1 MTSEPYV
8 SAARVFWVVDN
19 GSSHRGQAAVR
30 RLEGRYANLR
40 LIHLPVYAS
49 WRNQIEIYFSI
60 VQRKVLTPNDF
71 TNLVEVQQRLLG
83 FQQTAQP
90 FDWRFTRSDLNQL
103 LRRLDDQEQLTKAA

>member
-1 MTSEPYV
+1 MAP
-8 SAARVFWVVDN
+8 
-19 GSSHRGQAAVR
+19 SSPGIGASINP
-30 RLEGRYANLR
+30 GAN
-40 LIHLPVYAS
+40 H
-49 WRNQIEIYFSI
+49 I